1 MQIDQRWNPPSLSE
15 QNNYFITLVLNIGG
29 PNRIG
34 VSRKREAGIFRDE
47 SNQETTD
54 VVKSKNAWL
63 QTHDI
68 ETMKIIARE
77 ECNKKMMKIEH
88 ALTRKFTVALKEMEE
103 KIENKW
109 ICTSTV
115 VHHHI
120 LNWNN
125 LMQNIENF
133 ETLVN
138 ASSHNR
144 YVNYS

>member
-34 VSRKREAGIFRDE
+34 VSRKREAGISRDE
-47 SNQETTD
+47 SNEETTD
-54 VVKSKNAWL
+54 VVKSKNASL
-63 QTHDI
+63 QTHEI

-103 KIENKW
+103 KIENK
-109 ICTSTV
+109 
-115 VHHHI
+115 
-120 LNWNN
+120 
-125 LMQNIENF
+125 
-133 ETLVN
+133 
-138 ASSHNR
+138 
-144 YVNYS
+144 

>member
-1 MQIDQRWNPPSLSE
+1 MQIDQRWNPPSLIE
-15 QNNYFITLVLNIGG
+15 QNKYFITLVLNIGG

-77 ECNKKMMKIEH
+77 ECNKKVMKMEH
-88 ALTRKFTVALKEMEE
+88 ALARKSTVALREMEE
-103 KIENKW
+103 KMKNK
-109 ICTSTV
+109 
-115 VHHHI
+115 
-120 LNWNN
+120 
-125 LMQNIENF
+125 
-133 ETLVN
+133 
-138 ASSHNR
+138 
-144 YVNYS
+144 